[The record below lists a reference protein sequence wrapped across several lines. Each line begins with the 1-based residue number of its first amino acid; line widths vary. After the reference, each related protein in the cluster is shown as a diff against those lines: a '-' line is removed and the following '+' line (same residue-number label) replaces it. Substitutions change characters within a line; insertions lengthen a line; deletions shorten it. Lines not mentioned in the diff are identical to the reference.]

1 MNRRILL
8 IASAVV
14 LALVGTFAVYGY
26 AKSAD
31 NRAVADTKAATVLV
45 TTKRIPAGT
54 SWADTV
60 KGNYLKSEHLPTAS
74 VPSSALTNVAHAA
87 IGKDAVAQADIAPG
101 QIVLRQSYGT
111 KTSQTGVLAIPKGD
125 IAVSVQLPSDADVA
139 NYVAPGSDVII
150 FVTSQLKTK
159 TKYAMTNGDD
169 LMVTR
174 TVVPRATVIAT
185 SNTAPTAVAGTTDA
199 TTTSTDSTTMLT
211 LGLSQYD
218 AERVILAQNAGSLY
232 LGLLSSSSKVDQDG
246 GVINAGYFKPV
257 PVWLQGQG
265 TPPVGEPAAA
275 NSANAGTAKDATQTS
290 QQQPK
295 K

>member
-1 MNRRILL
+1 MNRRIAL
-8 IASAVV
+8 IALAIV
-14 LALVGTFAVYGY
+14 LALVGTFAVYAY

-31 NRAVADTKAATVLV
+31 NRAVADTKSATVLV

-60 KGNYLKSEHLPTAS
+60 KGKYVTAEHLPAGS
-74 VPSSALTNVAHAA
+74 VPASAVSDVAHAA
-87 IGKDAVAQADIAPG
+87 IGKHAVAQADIAPG
-101 QIVLRQSYGT
+101 QVLLRQSYGT
-111 KTSQTGVLAIPKGD
+111 KVSQTGVLAIPKGD
-125 IAVSVQLPSDADVA
+125 IAVSVQLPSNADVA

-159 TKYAMTNGDD
+159 NKYAMTNGTD

-185 SNTAPTAVAGTTDA
+185 SNTAPTAVAGTTA
-199 TTTSTDSTTMLT
+199 ASSTTSDSTTMLT
-211 LGLSQYD
+211 LALSQYD
-218 AERVILAQNAGSLY
+218 AERVILAQGAGSLY
-232 LGLLSSSSKVDQDG
+232 LGLLSASSKVGQDG
-246 GVINAGYFKPV
+246 GVVNAGYFKPV

-275 NSANAGTAKDATQTS
+275 SKAGSGATAAAQQTS
-290 QQQPK
+290 QRQPRN
-295 K
+295 